1 MISYGE
7 EKHLSPPET
16 AACLLAILCREGAV
30 FTIDA
35 EGLLNVDFSAVAFPV
50 GDCDPE
56 ELLVML
62 KTYAQPIKDILR
74 SDEVKH

>member
-35 EGLLNVDFSAVAFPV
+35 EGLLNVDFPLWLFLSATV
-50 GDCDPE
+50 
-56 ELLVML
+56 
-62 KTYAQPIKDILR
+62 TRR
-74 SDEVKH
+74 SYW